1 MSNRQHLFIPT
12 WITLAHLILG
22 MVIFLLVGCDTVQG
36 TQATQVESISV
47 ASRPLAT
54 VYISPTPNAEQVRAT
69 SLASSPT
76 PTPILPSQTPRPTEY
91 VGIFIGEAEPLQ
103 GAIVDPDA
111 FNSISTPIPPTVA
124 AAECTTTINAAY
136 ATIWRNDSLIGQRM
150 GCPIQLGIGF
160 EGRVQVF
167 ANGIM
172 YQRIDTEEIWVM
184 QPDNPSGEYLYFE
197 TSPDVSTAGINPPT
211 GFIVPSGD
219 FGGVWFSQPT
229 LQEAIGFAQTPPLN
243 VNLGWQR
250 FSGGTFFLDS
260 TSGQIFA
267 LLADGTLYGPF
278 LAGLETDNG
287 GVDPETTEDPNF
299 TPDTPSSDSE
309 NTIPLEPTEELTPS
323 Q

>member
-1 MSNRQHLFIPT
+1 MSKRQHLWIPT
-12 WITLAHLILG
+12 WITLTHLILG

-36 TQATQVESISV
+36 TQAAQVESVSI

-76 PTPILPSQTPRPTEY
+76 PTPVLPSQTPRPTEY

-103 GAIVDPDA
+103 GALIDPDA
-111 FNSISTPIPPTVA
+111 FASISTPIPPTIA
-124 AAECTTTINAAY
+124 PADCTTTVDGAY
-136 ATIWRNDSLIGQRM
+136 ATIWSTDALISQRL
-150 GCPIQLGIGF
+150 GCPIQLAIGF
-160 EGRVQVF
+160 EGQVQVF
-167 ANGIM
+167 TNGIM
-172 YQRIDTEEIWVM
+172 YRRNDTEEIWAMV
-184 QPDNPSGEYLYFE
+184 PDNPSGEYIYYE
-197 TSPDVSTAGINPPT
+197 TAPDISTAGVTPPD

-219 FGGVWFSQPT
+219 FGGVWFSQPD
-229 LQEAIGFAQTPPLN
+229 LQESMGFAQTPPLN

-267 LLADGTLYGPF
+267 LMPDGTLYGPF
-278 LAGLETDNG
+278 LAGLDANRIA
-287 GVDPETTEDPNF
+287 PELTEDPNF
-299 TPDTPSSDSE
+299 TPDAPAEETEPVSS
-309 NTIPLEPTEELTPS
+309 